1 MKFGFDSVGQKYYH
15 WRFTCVGA
23 SGHFRV
29 LECEIPGCVPDS
41 VSYIIMVDS
50 MIVDSLKLAREQQ
63 RVAGRFAVAQLPRL
77 VESLLGNTGDLDY
90 VIAGDKDTHERPLLR
105 LQVSGVVQLQCQ
117 RCLEGFA
124 QHVDIDT
131 ALRLVAE
138 AALDA
143 EYEAC
148 GDDPSEPECIA
159 ASSELDVAALI
170 EDEVLLALPPYP
182 RHEAG
187 VCESKLVGANVASK
201 VASQSVTAF
210 SALQALKVN

>member
-1 MKFGFDSVGQKYYH
+1 
-15 WRFTCVGA
+15 
-23 SGHFRV
+23 
-29 LECEIPGCVPDS
+29 
-41 VSYIIMVDS
+41 MVDS

-90 VIAGDKDTHERPLLR
+90 VIAGDKDSRERPLLR

-124 QHVDIDT
+124 QDVDIDT

-148 GDDPSEPECIA
+148 GDYPSEPECIA

-182 RHEAG
+182 RHEEG

-210 SALQALKVN
+210 SALQALKAN